1 MLARRRRRGNVT
13 KLEGDPIEQIGVDDE
28 WLARQG
34 SGCRTRSLAS
44 VLWFARFYFLAIAI
58 T

>member
-1 MLARRRRRGNVT
+1 M
-13 KLEGDPIEQIGVDDE
+13 EQIGVDDE
-28 WLARQG
+28 ACLARQG